1 FPARPGRPHHA
12 RRSVPRRLTAAAPR
26 MAPASIIAWKGTPA
40 SVEAQDGTDSVTLEL
55 SERFQML
62 IDSVA
67 MQRGLHG
74 SDEYLES
81 WTREEPQ
88 DRAGTAR
95 QGGHAVC

>member
-1 FPARPGRPHHA
+1 
-12 RRSVPRRLTAAAPR
+12 
-26 MAPASIIAWKGTPA
+26 MATYSIIVWKGIPA
-40 SVEAQDGTDSVTLEL
+40 SVEAHDGTDSVTLEL

-81 WTREEPQ
+81 WTRDEL
-88 DRAGTAR
+88 DREGTAR
-95 QGGHAVC
+95 EVADAVAADLEARFAEFASQAFTIP

>member
-1 FPARPGRPHHA
+1 
-12 RRSVPRRLTAAAPR
+12 
-26 MAPASIIAWKGTPA
+26 MATYSIIAWKGIPA

-81 WTREEPQ
+81 WTRDESGERP
-88 DRAGTAR
+88 GTAR
-95 QGGHAVC
+95 EVAAAVAADLERRFTELASRAFTIR